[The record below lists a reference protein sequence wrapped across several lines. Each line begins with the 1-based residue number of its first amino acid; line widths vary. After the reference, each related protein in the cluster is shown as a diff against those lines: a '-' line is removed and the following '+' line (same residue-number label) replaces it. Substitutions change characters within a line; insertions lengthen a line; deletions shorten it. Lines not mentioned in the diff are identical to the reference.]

1 MGIFRALFRRR
12 HLHDTLGNE
21 VAHHIEL
28 QTAEYIRSG
37 MSPAEAARAARLRFG
52 DANTA
57 VEECREH
64 NRIALVETL
73 FHDLR
78 YAFRTFV
85 SQPGFTAV
93 ILITLALGIGANTAV
108 FSILRAMLLE
118 PLPLPEPSRVV
129 VLFENDRLRNSPR
142 ETASYP
148 DYLDLRNSSTH
159 FSHLASV
166 QNMEPT
172 LTGTGEPERIRAA
185 RVSASFFGVLGLK
198 PTIGR
203 VFGPGEDGIVLSD
216 AIWERKF
223 GRSQSVLGTSLKL
236 DGFGGTVIGVLPP
249 AANALN
255 PRGAELWTS
264 MENVRATQFRGQ
276 HTTNILGRLRPNS
289 SLALAQAEVT
299 GIMARLER
307 EYPND
312 NLGRSATLY
321 PLHEELAGRM
331 RPALQALT
339 AAVALLLLLAC
350 LNIANLLLAR
360 ASSRS
365 REMAIRVSIGAGR
378 FRIARQLLTESF
390 LLACAGAALGIAVA
404 WWGVQG
410 LKTLAPPGTPLI
422 ARASVDPTT
431 LTATLFFTFAAWLVF
446 GLLPSF
452 RASNVAPA
460 SALGASVRNTSS
472 AGSLRLRH
480 TLVIAQIAMAAVL
493 VISSGLLIRSFWRL
507 SQVSLGYQ
515 PHGAISLRMNLPETR
530 YPFPKWPIRRWPE
543 VTAFHDR
550 LRAATASI
558 PGIESVSLALAGP
571 TQSTSWTTRVT
582 IVGRPVPP
590 EGEQDEAQFRT
601 ADPQY
606 LRATRIPLLLGRFFA
621 ESDDESHPLVAVVNQ
636 AFLNRHFPGELPA
649 SVLTRRFTIYGI
661 PREIV
666 GVVPDVRYGGP
677 GSSPQP
683 TMYVPIRQMPLPG
696 ITLIARAHTD
706 PAALAQGLRQAIFTA
721 DPNVAPFDVI
731 TLDDSLAESTA
742 RERFILYLLTAFAA
756 LALALAAVGIYGVV
770 AFSVSRREQE
780 IALRMALGA
789 RARDVFSQ
797 VVGSTLIRSAVG
809 ISAGLALSL
818 LAGDLLQPLVFQ
830 TSTRDLLT
838 YSTVAAVLLITAF
851 LGAAVPAL
859 RAARLDPAHTLRKE

>member
-1 MGIFRALFRRR
+1 MGIVRALFRRPR
-12 HLHDTLGNE
+12 LHQVLNDE

-28 QTAEYIRSG
+28 QTAEYIAAG
-37 MSPAEAARAARLRFG
+37 MSPADAARAARLRFG

-57 VEECREH
+57 IEECRET
-64 NRIALVETL
+64 NRTALIENF

-78 YAFRTFV
+78 YALRTFL

-216 AIWERKF
+216 ALWERKF
-223 GRSQSVLGTSLKL
+223 GRSRSVLGASLKL
-236 DGFGGTVIGVLPP
+236 DGFGGAVIGVLPP

-264 MENVRATQFRGQ
+264 MENVHATQFRGQ
-276 HTTNILGRLRPNS
+276 HTTNVLGRLRPGS
-289 SLALAQAEVT
+289 SLTQAQAEVT

-312 NLGRSATLY
+312 NQGRGATLY

-350 LNIANLLLAR
+350 VNIANLLLAR
-360 ASSRS
+360 ASARS
-365 REMAIRVSIGAGR
+365 REMAIRVSIGAAR

-390 LLACAGAALGIAVA
+390 LLACAGATLGIAVA
-404 WWGVQG
+404 WWGVQA

-422 ARASVDPTT
+422 ARASVDPAT
-431 LTATLFFTFAAWLVF
+431 LTATLFFTLAAWLLF

-460 SALGASVRNTSS
+460 SALGASAPSTAS

-480 TLVIAQIAMAAVL
+480 ALVIAQIAMAAVL

-507 SQVSLGYQ
+507 SQVSLGYE

-543 VTAFHDR
+543 VIAFHDR

-558 PGIESVSLALAGP
+558 PGIESVSLAMASP
-571 TQSTSWTTRVT
+571 TRPSWTTRVT

-590 EGEQDEAQFRT
+590 EGEQDEAQLRT

-606 LRATRIPLLLGRFFA
+606 LRATRIPLLLGRFF
-621 ESDDESHPLVAVVNQ
+621 DDTDDDAHPLVAVVNQ
-636 AFLNRHFPGELPA
+636 SFLNRHFPGEPA
-649 SVLTRRFTIYGI
+649 ATVLTRRFTIFGI

-666 GVVPDVRYGGP
+666 GILPDVHYGGP
-677 GSSPQP
+677 GSDAQP
-683 TMYVPIRQMPLPG
+683 TMYVPIRQMPFPN

-706 PAALAQGLRQAIFTA
+706 PASLAQGLRQAIFTA
-721 DPNVAPFDVI
+721 DSNVAPFDVM

-756 LALALAAVGIYGVV
+756 LALTLAAVGIYGVV
-770 AFSVSRREQE
+770 AFSVGRRQQE

-789 RARDVFSQ
+789 CARDVFSQ
-797 VVGSTLIRSAVG
+797 VVGATLLRSALG
-809 ISAGLALSL
+809 IAAGIATSL
-818 LAGDLLQPLVFQ
+818 LAANLLQPLVFE

-838 YSTVAAVLLITAF
+838 YSSVTAILLATAF
-851 LGAAVPAL
+851 FGAALPAL
-859 RAARLDPAHTLRKE
+859 RAARLDPAQTLRKE

>member
-1 MGIFRALFRRR
+1 MGIFRALFRRPR
-12 HLHDTLGNE
+12 LHEILSDE

-28 QTAEYIRSG
+28 QTAEFIRSG
-37 MSPAEAARAARLRFG
+37 MAPAAAARAARLRFG
-52 DANTA
+52 DTNTA
-57 VEECREH
+57 IEECRER
-64 NRIALVETL
+64 NRTALIETL

-85 SQPGFTAV
+85 SQPAFTAV
-93 ILITLALGIGANTAV
+93 ILLTLALGIGANTAV

-148 DYLDLRNSSTH
+148 DYLDLRNSATH
-159 FSHLASV
+159 FSHLASS
-166 QNMEPT
+166 QGMEPT
-172 LTGTGEPERIRAA
+172 LTGNGEPERIRTA

-216 AIWERKF
+216 ALWERKF
-223 GRSQSVLGTSLKL
+223 GRSRSVLGRSLSL
-236 DGFGGTVIGVLPP
+236 DGFTFTVLGVLPP
-249 AANALN
+249 AANAVA

-289 SLALAQAEVT
+289 SLAQAQAEVT

-312 NLGRSATLY
+312 NQGRGATLY

-339 AAVALLLLLAC
+339 AAVAVLLLLAC
-350 LNIANLLLAR
+350 VNIANLLLAR
-360 ASSRS
+360 ASARH

-378 FRIARQLLTESF
+378 LRIARQLLTESF
-390 LLACAGAALGIAVA
+390 LLACAGATLGIAVA

-410 LKTLAPPGTPLI
+410 LKALAPPGTPLI
-422 ARASVDPTT
+422 ARASVDPAT
-431 LTATLFFTFAAWLVF
+431 LTATLFFTLAAWLVF

-460 SALGASVRNTSS
+460 STLGASARHTAT

-507 SQVSLGYQ
+507 SQVSLGYE

-543 VTAFHDR
+543 VVAFHDR
-550 LRAATASI
+550 LRVAAASI
-558 PGIESVSLALAGP
+558 PGIETLSLALAGP
-571 TQSTSWTTRVT
+571 ARSSWTTRVT

-590 EGEQDEAQFRT
+590 EGEQDEAQLRT

-606 LRATRIPLLLGRFFA
+606 LRACRIPLLLGRFFV

-636 AFLNRHFPGELPA
+636 AFLNRHFPGEPPVTILA
-649 SVLTRRFTIYGI
+649 RRFTIFGI

-666 GVVPDVRYGGP
+666 GVIPDVHYSGPGGP
-677 GSSPQP
+677 TQP
-683 TMYVPIRQMPLPG
+683 TMYVPIRQMPFPN

-706 PAALAQGLRQAIFTA
+706 PATLAQGLRQAIFTA
-721 DPNVAPFDVI
+721 DPNVAPYDVM

-756 LALALAAVGIYGVV
+756 VALTLAAVGIYGVV
-770 AFSVSRREQE
+770 AFSVGRREQE

-818 LAGDLLQPLVFQ
+818 LAGDMLQPLVFQ

-838 YSTVAAVLLITAF
+838 YSTVAAVLLVTAF